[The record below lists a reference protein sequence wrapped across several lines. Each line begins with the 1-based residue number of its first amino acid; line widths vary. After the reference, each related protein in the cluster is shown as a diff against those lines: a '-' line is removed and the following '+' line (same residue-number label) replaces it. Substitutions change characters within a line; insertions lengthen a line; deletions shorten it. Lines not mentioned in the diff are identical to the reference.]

1 MHKACCWSPT
11 RARPTARTSTVSA
24 FPTAKPGRLPKA
36 TSLLSATSRFASAES
51 IPDMS
56 LALLLFQTASPT
68 PSPASTPEKFPA
80 WLTLIYVSGL
90 AVVALLLVVS
100 ILRNRPWRSAATVAT
115 APGNLPKDVRKR
127 LGATATNRGLRVW
140 RWLFALAAIFIFGF
154 HVYWARYAAASNPKF
169 QELSY
174 KDLRNR
180 RLSES
185 TLRGWIYDRKGRP
198 LAYYKKDAGGNIVRE
213 YPMDSA
219 LAHLFG
225 SDRGEPGLER
235 ALFGTESGAVPEVWQ
250 IIRGE
255 TVEQRLNKDYTLTI
269 DRDLQQA
276 VVDQLKGNHGAVVMF
291 NPQTGDVLAMY
302 SNPSYSLKDV
312 SDAAA
317 WIRLEGDKKEKP
329 LLNRALN
336 EYYVPGSTFKTVMMY
351 TAFRNGMQNIRF
363 TTSGG
368 FSPEGC
374 GRTITDDNGACE
386 ACGNIGIDAAYQ
398 HSSNIYFSYM
408 GTQLGG
414 ERIRDTAKL
423 LGIGAYDS
431 LSGEGQGR
439 REPEIWNASTSA
451 IKNAL
456 APTESWL
463 KAGKHSTRC
472 ELMYE
477 GYGQGY
483 ASQMTPFQMALI
495 ISAAANL
502 EGRLMKPKI
511 ELDRLPEVLN
521 QVLSSQQALTI
532 RGIMNMVTEGGTGT
546 GAMAPVKAAGIRS
559 GGKTGTAQKQV
570 PIIDP
575 KTGQPKTRLVLEHES
590 KGNIIG
596 QHQETVFADKPRSD
610 AWYLSFAPLERPTI
624 AMAVL
629 LEGPGPGISFYGG
642 KNAAPIAAQLI
653 LKANELGYLGAANNQ
668 AGQQTGGQQN
678 QRRTR

>member
-1 MHKACCWSPT
+1 
-11 RARPTARTSTVSA
+11 
-24 FPTAKPGRLPKA
+24 
-36 TSLLSATSRFASAES
+36 
-51 IPDMS
+51 MS
-56 LALLLFQTASPT
+56 LALLLFQAASPT

-90 AVVALLLVVS
+90 AVIALLLVVS
-100 ILRNRPWRSAATVAT
+100 IFRNRPWRSAATVAT
-115 APGNLPKDVRKR
+115 APGNLPKEVRKR
-127 LGATATNRGLRVW
+127 LGATTTNRGLRVW
-140 RWLFALAAIFIFGF
+140 RWLFVIAVIFVFGV
-154 HVYWARYAAASNPKF
+154 HVYWARYAAERNQKF
-169 QELSY
+169 QEMSY

-198 LAYYKKDAGGNIVRE
+198 LAFYKKDSEGNIMRA

-219 LAHLFG
+219 LAHIVG

-250 IIRGE
+250 IIRGQ
-255 TVEQRLNKDYTLTI
+255 TVEQKLNKDYTLTI

-276 VVDQLKGNHGAVVMF
+276 VVDQLKGNHGAVVVF

-312 SDAAA
+312 SDSAA

-414 ERIRDTAKL
+414 EKIRDTAKL

-431 LSGEGQGR
+431 VTGEGQGR

-451 IKNAL
+451 IKNAI

-511 ELDRLPEVLN
+511 ELDRPPEVLN

-575 KTGQPKTRLVLEHES
+575 KTGQPKTRLVLEHDS

-610 AWYLSFAPLERPTI
+610 AWYLSFAPLDKPTI

-653 LKANELGYLGAANNQ
+653 LKANELGYLGGGSNQNPAAR
-668 AGQQTGGQQN
+668 TPT
-678 QRRTR
+678 RRR

>member
-1 MHKACCWSPT
+1 M
-11 RARPTARTSTVSA
+11 A
-24 FPTAKPGRLPKA
+24 FVL
-36 TSLLSATSRFASAES
+36 F
-51 IPDMS
+51 
-56 LALLLFQTASPT
+56 LFQTAT
-68 PSPASTPEKFPA
+68 PAPVSSPEKLPA
-80 WLTLIYVSGL
+80 WLTLIYVLGL
-90 AVVALLLVVS
+90 ALVALLLVAS
-100 ILRNRPWRSAATVAT
+100 LIRLWFGRSAAGVT
-115 APGNLPKDVRKR
+115 APANLSKEIRKR
-127 LGATATNRGLRVW
+127 LGATSTNRGLRAW
-140 RWLFALAAIFIFGF
+140 RWLFALVAIAIFGF

-276 VVDQLKGNHGAVVMF
+276 VVDQLKGNHGAVVIF
-291 NPQTGDVLAMY
+291 NPQTGDVLALY
-302 SNPSYSLKDV
+302 SNPSYSLKETEDEA
-312 SDAAA
+312 S
-317 WIRLEGDKKEKP
+317 WIKLDNDKKEKP
-329 LLNRALN
+329 LLNRALR
-336 EYYVPGSTFKTVMMY
+336 EYYVPGSTFKTLMIY
-351 TAFRNGMQNIRF
+351 TAFRNNMQNIRF

-374 GRTITDDNGACE
+374 GRTITDDNGGCE
-386 ACGNIGIDAAYQ
+386 ACGNIGIDVGYQ
-398 HSSNIYFSYM
+398 KSSNIYFSFLA
-408 GTQLGG
+408 TQLGG
-414 ERIRDTAKL
+414 PKIQETAKL
-423 LGIGAYDS
+423 LGLGAYDS
-431 LSGEGQGR
+431 LTGEGQGR
-439 REPEIWNASTSA
+439 REPEIWNASTNA
-451 IKNAL
+451 IKNAI
-456 APTESWL
+456 APTQAWL

-483 ASQMTPFQMALI
+483 ASQMTPFQMALL

-502 EGRLMKPKI
+502 DGKLMKPKI
-511 ELDRLPEVLN
+511 ELDRAAEVLN
-521 QVLSSQQALTI
+521 PVLTREQAATI

-546 GAMAPVKAAGIRS
+546 SAMAPVMAAGIRS
-559 GGKTGTAQKQV
+559 GGKTGTAQKAV
-570 PIIDP
+570 PVIDP
-575 KTGQPKTRLVLEHES
+575 RTGQPQRRIVIEHDP
-590 KGNIIG
+590 KGRIIG
-596 QHQETVFADKPRSD
+596 QHEEVVMADKLRSD
-610 AWYLSFAPLERPTI
+610 AWYLSFAPLDRPAI
-624 AMAVL
+624 SMAVL

-653 LKANELGYLGAANNQ
+653 LKANALGYFNAPV
-668 AGQQTGGQQN
+668 QTNRAQPVQSP
-678 QRRTR
+678 RR